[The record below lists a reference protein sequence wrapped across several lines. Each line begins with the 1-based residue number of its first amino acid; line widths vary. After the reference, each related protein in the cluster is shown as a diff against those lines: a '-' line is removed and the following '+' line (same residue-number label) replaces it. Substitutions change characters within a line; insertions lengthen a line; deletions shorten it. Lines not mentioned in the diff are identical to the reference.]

1 MTLLSLLFWLLAG
14 GTLQVLM
21 PAWRHMG
28 QPSFPFVLGVVLYA
42 AMAKKPRYFV
52 AMALLGGMLED
63 SLSLAPLGFSTCAF
77 LVAGGLAVL
86 LRADFFAHKATTVSV
101 FGALCA
107 SVSTGVMAALLH
119 AMDLAGR
126 HILFVLPPGG
136 DTEFKSLRNLDGV
149 RVLRSN
155 ELNAYSILWAD
166 QLIFTQTSLQ
176 GTEEVYA

>member
-28 QPSFPFVLGVVLYA
+28 QPSFPFVLGVVLFA

-52 AMALLGGMLED
+52 AMALLGGILED

-77 LVAGGLAVL
+77 LVSGGLAVL

-119 AMDLAGR
+119 ARGLVTLTLGGTAWRMAGSAVLGA
-126 HILFVLPPGG
+126 ILVPVLFGLMRG
-136 DTEFKSLRNLDGV
+136 LERRLGV
-149 RVLRSN
+149 
-155 ELNAYSILWAD
+155 
-166 QLIFTQTSLQ
+166 
-176 GTEEVYA
+176 GEEAA

>member
-77 LVAGGLAVL
+77 LVSGGLAVL

-119 AMDLAGR
+119 ARGLVALTLGETVWRMAGSAVLGA
-126 HILFVLPPGG
+126 ILIPVLFGLIRG
-136 DTEFKSLRNLDGV
+136 LERRLGV
-149 RVLRSN
+149 
-155 ELNAYSILWAD
+155 
-166 QLIFTQTSLQ
+166 
-176 GTEEVYA
+176 GEEPA